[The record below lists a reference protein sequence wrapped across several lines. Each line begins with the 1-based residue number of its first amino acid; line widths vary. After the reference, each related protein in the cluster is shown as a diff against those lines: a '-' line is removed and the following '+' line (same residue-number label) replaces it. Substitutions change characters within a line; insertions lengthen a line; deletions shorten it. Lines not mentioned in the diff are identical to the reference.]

1 MYMESELN
9 ALGKTI
15 TAEGRGMDKR
25 SLLDAECKA
34 FLADK
39 QILAWILRDCTPE
52 FRGYSIPD
60 IMSCI
65 EGEPEIGTVPVDK
78 DLTGK
83 YMAEKVT
90 GMADED
96 TSSY

>member
-1 MYMESELN
+1 MESELN

-39 QILAWILRDCTPE
+39 PSPTL
-52 FRGYSIPD
+52 
-60 IMSCI
+60 
-65 EGEPEIGTVPVDK
+65 
-78 DLTGK
+78 
-83 YMAEKVT
+83 
-90 GMADED
+90 
-96 TSSY
+96 

>member
-39 QILAWILRDCTPE
+39 
-52 FRGYSIPD
+52 
-60 IMSCI
+60 
-65 EGEPEIGTVPVDK
+65 
-78 DLTGK
+78 
-83 YMAEKVT
+83 
-90 GMADED
+90 
-96 TSSY
+96 

>member
-1 MYMESELN
+1 MPNVRHSWLTSKFL
-9 ALGKTI
+9 LGV
-15 TAEGRGMDKR
+15 
-25 SLLDAECKA
+25 
-34 FLADK
+34 
-39 QILAWILRDCTPE
+39 LRDCTPE

-96 TSSY
+96 TSSYEGTVPL